1 MNKTVYIEGMGCSH
15 CEARVKSALEA
26 LPQVISAQVSKDSGT
41 AVVELRE
48 AVADS
53 LLKETAACGIPLR
66 GHTRKADWFAMT
78 I

>member
-1 MNKTVYIEGMGCSH
+1 MNKTVYIEGMGCGH

-48 AVADS
+48 NVTDT
-53 LLKETAACGIPLR
+53 LLKETAACG
-66 GHTRKADWFAMT
+66 GKYTVT
-78 I
+78 SVQ

>member
-53 LLKETAACGIPLR
+53 LLQETAGCGGKYTVTGVR
-66 GHTRKADWFAMT
+66 
-78 I
+78 